1 MIESAQCEAAGIL
14 QPVKASC
21 AQRGEIVAEKN
32 VPIDK
37 GNYSLDTIERES
49 LFEERRSEGWEPEYR
64 EYRRNWACLP
74 EQQTVSGYPLLIDV
88 ELASICNLKC
98 PMCYTIKEEFKKKV
112 KSALMDFDLF
122 KKIVDE
128 IGGKV
133 PALRLS
139 LRGEPTLHPRFTEC
153 IRYAVQS
160 GIKEVSFLSNGS
172 MLSAEYFEKIMR
184 AGASWITL
192 SVDGLDGTYEKIR
205 KPLKF
210 LSTLEKIAEIK
221 TIKERASFHKPV
233 IKVQSVWPAI
243 RENPEKYYN
252 TFLPH
257 TDLIAFNPLIDYL
270 GKDEQIVYEEDFS
283 CPQLYQRL
291 VVGADGL
298 VMMCSNDEENTVV
311 VGDANHQRVCE
322 IWRGRE
328 LNSVREIHR
337 KRNGFMQIPVC
348 KKCYLPRKTE
358 NSERAVVNG
367 REIIVRNYINRQ
379 QRVGE

>member
-1 MIESAQCEAAGIL
+1 
-14 QPVKASC
+14 
-21 AQRGEIVAEKN
+21 
-32 VPIDK
+32 
-37 GNYSLDTIERES
+37 
-49 LFEERRSEGWEPEYR
+49 
-64 EYRRNWACLP
+64 
-74 EQQTVSGYPLLIDV
+74 
-88 ELASICNLKC
+88 
-98 PMCYTIKEEFKKKV
+98 
-112 KSALMDFDLF
+112 
-122 KKIVDE
+122 
-128 IGGKV
+128 
-133 PALRLS
+133 
-139 LRGEPTLHPRFTEC
+139 
-153 IRYAVQS
+153 
-160 GIKEVSFLSNGS
+160 

-252 TFLPH
+252 NVFPPHRSHSLQSTHRLP
-257 TDLIAFNPLIDYL
+257 

-328 LNSVREIHR
+328 LNSVKGNPQEG
-337 KRNGFMQIPVC
+337 NGFMQIPVC